1 MDQSR
6 INNIIDK
13 YWLGETTLEEEAILR
28 AYFNGDAIEA
38 KDLPFKAYFDFL
50 RSEQSIQL
58 DKEISIPE
66 ETAKPSAKI
75 IKLRPMRRWFG
86 VAASIFVVIGFFWI
100 LNLQDNKGT
109 QMDTYENPELA
120 LEQAKEALF
129 FLSNKMDKGAK
140 STTEQIK
147 QLEKLSIFN

>member
-1 MDQSR
+1 MDQSN
-6 INNIIDK
+6 INKIIDK

-28 AYFNGDAIEA
+28 AYFNSDAIEA
-38 KDLPFKAYFDFL
+38 KNLPFKTYFDFL
-50 RSEQSIQL
+50 KSEQSIQL
-58 DKEISIPE
+58 NKEINIPE
-66 ETAKPSAKI
+66 ESAEPTAKI
-75 IKLRPMRRWFG
+75 IKLRPMRRWIG
-86 VAASIFVVIGFFWI
+86 VAASIFVLIGFFWI